1 MRKTNDINSK
11 RRLQIE
17 KNINNYVTDKEI
29 LALLEDC
36 ISLNFYPQL
45 IQNICE
51 NYVLLYKDIDKK
63 TLEPIKRKLYFYSKY
78 IVAFKEYKFAFCL
91 GATLELRRFYSDKDY
106 SDVWNKVHQYII
118 DEFNGA
124 VVSVFCYEIDGIN
137 TNAFRTFNGF
147 FTPKEGKFSSI
158 KADDISPNWRVD

>member
-1 MRKTNDINSK
+1 MSKINDIGIKK
-11 RRLQIE
+11 RLSIDKIASENLSE
-17 KNINNYVTDKEI
+17 KELLN
-29 LALLEDC
+29 LLEEC
-36 ISLNFYPQL
+36 MHNCYYPNK

-51 NYVLLYKDIDKK
+51 SIVFLNKDVDKK
-63 TLEPIKRKLYFYSKY
+63 TIEPIKRKLYYHSKY
-78 IVAFKEYKFAFCL
+78 IVEFKEYKFAFCL
-91 GATLELRRFYSDKDY
+91 GATLERKRFYSNRDY
-106 SDVWNKVHQYII
+106 ADVWNKVHRYIV

-147 FTPKEGKFSSI
+147 FTPKEGEISSI